1 MRTEIVPIV
10 VGERVVHAE
19 VSVPAGG
26 DVSVLDV
33 VGNATALQEQITG
46 IAEWVGGSLKAALPR
61 RPDRVGVD
69 FGVKFALKSGKLLSV
84 LAEASGEASLVVR
97 LEWDTADD

>member
-1 MRTEIVPIV
+1 MRTEIVPVAVGDQV
-10 VGERVVHAE
+10 VYAE

-33 VGNATALQEQITG
+33 AGNAMALQEQISA
-46 IAEWVGGSLKAALPR
+46 IAGWVDESLRAALPR
-61 RPDRVGVD
+61 RPDRLGVD
-69 FGVKFALKSGKLLSV
+69 FGVKFTLKAGKLFSV

-97 LEWDTADD
+97 MEWDTADE